1 MPFYRQ
7 PRQFTPL
14 YIVSDKKSVKN
25 GLHHSIFTS
34 RLDKYVGEWKNDLK
48 HGKGLFLTISG
59 KLYEGDW
66 YNGYRHGF
74 GTLSY
79 RLPNGTFRLEYRGD
93 WVRGKPDG
101 IGWCYYRN
109 GDIYFGFWR
118 RGHRHGYGKMW
129 YINKSM
135 YVGYWYMND
144 REGLG
149 MLVQDDGNRY
159 EGQWKSDKRNGIG
172 RFYHMNTG
180 QLQEGCW
187 LSDVCVKSK
196 MLDIDVRQFCVR
208 PTQYPI
214 PQEDLQNSRRIL
226 QESKLWLGLKI
237 GNIDEQLKN
246 CLD

>member
-1 MPFYRQ
+1 MPFYRE
-7 PRQFTPL
+7 PKQFTPL
-14 YIVSDKKSVKN
+14 SILSDKKSVKN
-25 GLHHSIFTS
+25 CLHHSIFTS

-74 GTLSY
+74 GTLCY

-129 YINKSM
+129 YNNSTV

-187 LSDVCVKSK
+187 RNDVCVKSK

-214 PQEDLQNSRRIL
+214 PQEGLQNSRKIL
-226 QESKLWLGLKI
+226 QESELWLSMKI